1 MKTAVVNVKTDVS
14 TKQKA
19 QKLAAELGLSLGGV
33 INALLRDFVRQ
44 RRLDIGLEI
53 PNEATAKALQESE
66 EDYKAGR
73 FHSFKNAKDAIAFL
87 DDISKHG
94 YAAD

>member
-1 MKTAVVNVKTDVS
+1 M
-14 TKQKA
+14 
-19 QKLAAELGLSLGGV
+19 
-33 INALLRDFVRQ
+33 RQ